1 MSHKTMEK
9 SESRVIFKHY
19 FLRGKSIK
27 ETEEKAAKY
36 YKESAPSH
44 GMVISGSLNFVAAVL
59 AQVMLS
65 VLAVQKR

>member
-1 MSHKTMEK
+1 MEN
-9 SESRVIFKHY
+9 SEFCVLMKYY
-19 FLRGKSIK
+19 FLREKSIK
-27 ETEEKAAKY
+27 ETEEKLSKY

-44 GMVISGSLNFVAAVL
+44 VMVHKWFTSGSLNFVAAVI